1 MTKTNV
7 MRLLDAA
14 GIDYEAGEYEVDE
27 DDLSGSHA
35 ADMMGMDHDTMF
47 KTLVWSAVSRSMR
60 SWT

>member
-14 GIDYEAGEYEVDE
+14 GINYEAGEYEVDE

-35 ADMMGMDHDTMF
+35 AI
-47 KTLVWSAVSRSMR
+47 WSAVSRSMR